1 LTKYSLKTTIF
12 AYISISGVIVAV
24 LLGFFAYSNHKRAL
38 ENDLL
43 YKMHV
48 MADDIVKH
56 NYYKYS
62 QDELKKIFSVHESY
76 HHADYLDSVRNVKF
90 SFKQRTQKEGQE
102 LSEVKK
108 LPNGK
113 TLTVYSSYEYINQE
127 ISKVLGHL
135 LLVLSGIFFFIIGVL
150 YIVLQKL
157 FSPLKCLVDYCH
169 NETSDKAMIEK
180 CAGSYEV
187 NALKDAIFTLQQ
199 RNNILCKEKQK
210 IFKEAAHEIKT
221 PIAILKARLS
231 LFETSDMLKN
241 EFIIDAKNDIS
252 SISNKLR
259 ELIFLKEIEQ
269 DIQKAKV
276 FVQMQEQCEMM
287 QQLFRPILE
296 KKNLTMISNLEEDFN
311 LYIHKEAN
319 GRVMRAIFENIF
331 MHTKNGTTIQTYIDP
346 KKHTLKIVNEI
357 ATTSSEVLFSSHIGT
372 KIIERLAQKLEY
384 KYVTYEKGNLF
395 YTEIT
400 FEGQG

>member
-1 LTKYSLKTTIF
+1 MKTTIF
-12 AYISISGVIVAV
+12 AYISISGVLVAL
-24 LLGFFAYSNHKRAL
+24 LLGAFAYLNHKRAL

-56 NYYKYS
+56 RYYDYS
-62 QDELKKIFSVHESY
+62 EDNLKKIFSVHESY
-76 HHADYLDSVRNVKF
+76 HHVDYLESVRYVKF
-90 SFKQRTQKEGQE
+90 SFKPKTQQE
-102 LSEVKK
+102 EQILSVVKK

-187 NALKDAIFTLQQ
+187 NALKEAIFTLQQ

-231 LFETSDMLKN
+231 LFETSDMTKSDFVEN
-241 EFIIDAKNDIS
+241 AKNDIS

-269 DIQKAKV
+269 DIQKAKESV
-276 FVQMQEQCEMM
+276 SMQNQCEMM

-296 KKNLTMISNLEEDFN
+296 KKKLKMISNLEEDFN
-311 LYIHKEAN
+311 LFIHKEAN

-331 MHTKNGTTIQTYIDP
+331 MHTENGTTINTFIDP

-357 ATTSSEVLFSSHIGT
+357 ATTSSEILFSSHIGT

>member
-1 LTKYSLKTTIF
+1 MIRYSLKTTIF
-12 AYISISGVIVAV
+12 AYISISGVIVAL
-24 LLGFFAYSNHKRAL
+24 LLGSFAYLNHKRAL

-56 NYYKYS
+56 NYYEYS
-62 QDELKKIFSVHESY
+62 QDDLKKMFSLHESY

-90 SFKQRTQKEGQE
+90 SFEQRTKEEE
-102 LSEVKK
+102 LSIVKK

-135 LLVLSGIFFFIIGVL
+135 LLVLSGIFFFVIGILYLVL
-150 YIVLQKL
+150 KKL

-169 NETSDKAMIEK
+169 NETSDKTMIEM

-187 NALKDAIFTLQQ
+187 NSLKDAIFTLQQ
-199 RNNILCKEKQK
+199 RNNILCKDKQK

-231 LFETSDMLKN
+231 LFETSDMQKN
-241 EFIIDAKNDIS
+241 EFIIDAKKDIS

-269 DIQKAKV
+269 DIQKAKE
-276 FVQMQEQCEMM
+276 FVSMQNQCEIM

-296 KKNLTMISNLEEDFN
+296 KKNLIMISNLEKDFN

-331 MHTKNGTTIQTYIDP
+331 MYTKNSTTIRTFIDP
-346 KKHTLKIVNEI
+346 KRHTLKIVNEI
-357 ATTSSEVLFSSHIGT
+357 AKTSSEVLFSSHIGT
-372 KIIERLAQKLEY
+372 KIIERLADKLEY
-384 KYVTYEKGNLF
+384 KYSTYEKGNLF

-400 FEGQG
+400 FEGQE